1 MGWERERGGGFL
13 GFKGKRKSQPKSQQ
27 KEKSFSLT
35 KNGMER
41 LTQSPQISWNQKL
54 GNIKEVS
61 SKTQSN
67 PLKNPTNSIE
77 APELYPALLKR
88 KQTPK
93 EQIDVKTQIINGLTT
108 KINYLTEEK
117 NKLSGYNL
125 LGKKRLSNEI
135 KSLTKNQQEQLRVKN
150 LLERMEQGGN

>member
-1 MGWERERGGGFL
+1 MW
-13 GFKGKRKSQPKSQQ
+13 
-27 KEKSFSLT
+27 
-35 KNGMER
+35 
-41 LTQSPQISWNQKL
+41 TQNL
-54 GNIKEVS
+54 GNLGNNNGHRVS

-67 PLKNPTNSIE
+67 PLKNPSNSIE

-88 KQTPK
+88 IQPPK

-150 LLERMEQGGN
+150 LLERTEQGGN